1 MSKAK
6 SKKLTPAD
14 LAAEAVRIAL
24 EHLPAHLSTADAM
37 AVARAAVTAAV
48 DAFQNGAPAQKN
60 AAALLASS
68 VKLGLGALPTNL
80 SNELRGA
87 LQLVLEAALG
97 WLWQQMQPIKVE
109 VKVDKGAEW
118 TSEIEA

>member
-48 DAFQNGAPAQKN
+48 DAFQKGVPSKEN
-60 AAALLASS
+60 AGALLASS

-87 LQLVLEAALG
+87 LQLVLEAGLG
-97 WLWQQMQPIKVE
+97 WLWQQCQLQKVE
-109 VKVDKGAEW
+109 VKAKKGATVEV
-118 TSEIEA
+118 EVEA